1 VLKDTILG
9 KEIGQILTKVR
20 EKSGLSQIEVAER
33 IGLSK
38 KTGQGYIS
46 RLEKG
51 KTKNPPIQTILLYL
65 RACGESW
72 PEFFKQ
78 LDTIDFKLR
87 HENLSACGHLSAVTQ
102 VDAQAEMISQVH
114 PPPTQRK
121 IQRDAMRYEIG
132 VEFPS
137 KEKEEIDFD
146 RLKQQIKN
154 KVFAL
159 LTKNQIK
166 ESQTNSYQKFAL
178 EYFEF
183 LATLNKAG
191 MKIVTEKW
199 QRAGLKLNL
208 IFKIKKIINSVLRG
222 EIKPI
227 EAKKPLPTEKQ
238 EKMAISFTKYRIKI
252 ERIEA
257 EVHKVLCELGV
268 PTPWFSLY
276 KDFSRQCY
284 RILKQYYG
292 KEPEKLKERLS
303 ELVRQWQ
310 KRGLQENVL
319 LKVKE
324 KTLFVY
330 TGRN

>member
-38 KTGQGYIS
+38 KNGQGYIS

-51 KTKNPPIQTILLYL
+51 KTKNPPIQTILFYL

-87 HENLSACGHLSAVTQ
+87 HEK
-102 VDAQAEMISQVH
+102 MIAQVH
-114 PPPTQRK
+114 PPPTERK
-121 IQRDAMRYEIG
+121 IQRDAMKYEIG

-146 RLKQQIKN
+146 RLKKQIKDKVTALVN
-154 KVFAL
+154 KEDIT
-159 LTKNQIK
+159 LTSVLSHRGRGGNAVIAD
-166 ESQTNSYQKFAL
+166 YQKFAL

-191 MKIVTEKW
+191 MKMVADKY

-208 IFKIKKIINSVLRG
+208 IFKIKKIVNSVLRG
-222 EIKPI
+222 EIKRI

-238 EKMAISFTKYRIKI
+238 EKMAIGFTKYRII
-252 ERIEA
+252 NERIEA
-257 EVHKVLCELGV
+257 EVHKGLCELGV

-284 RILKQYYG
+284 RALKQYYG

-303 ELVRQWQ
+303 EFVRQWQ